1 MALSYADVQRYSDAI
16 KAITGGASADVS
28 AAMADAMSGNVTR
41 GRMLAAMRQA
51 SRRYLESA
59 RELGAQWYEYAADEA
74 GEDVDPALMDEYSYE
89 GFDRRLGAA
98 IDGYLDGEM
107 DFARFDRAVQ
117 EAIEDEVRNAAR
129 QEVISNLDRDARAD
143 RRSGRKE
150 RAGYARV
157 PVGETCA
164 WCFMLASLGYYYR
177 SYESAGGVDPDHY
190 HLHCDCVVVPYSGP
204 DAIEGYDD
212 YERYKEMYDRAN
224 DARKSGGYSD
234 EMARKIRAAEER
246 HTKEYKEHLKR
257 KEKDPNATGRVTQ
270 PWTPYNETLM
280 LMREQN
286 GLKH

>member
-16 KAITGGASADVS
+16 KAITGSASADVS

-107 DFARFDRAVQ
+107 DFSRFDRAVQ

-143 RRSGRKE
+143 RRAGRKE

-177 SYESAGGVDPDHY
+177 SYESAGGVYPDHY

-204 DAIEGYDD
+204 DAIDGYDD
-212 YERYKEMYDRAN
+212 YERYREMYDRAN
-224 DARKSGGYSD
+224 DARKSGDYSD
-234 EMARKIRAAEER
+234 EMRERIERAHAEHDRKYAAG
-246 HTKEYKEHLKR
+246 LVS
-257 KEKDPNATGRVTQ
+257 EK
-270 PWTPYNETLM
+270 WTPYNETLM